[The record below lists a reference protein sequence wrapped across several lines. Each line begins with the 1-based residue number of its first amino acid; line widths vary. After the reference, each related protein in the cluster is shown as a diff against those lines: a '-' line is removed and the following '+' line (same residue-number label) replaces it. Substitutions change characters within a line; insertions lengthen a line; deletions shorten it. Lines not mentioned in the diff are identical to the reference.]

1 MATDTLAAVY
11 RAIRT
16 RLLTFEPMGGG
27 SMPTLA
33 ERLAGGISILTPPD
47 DAPMPYMAIR
57 LQNMRG
63 SLREQGGRLT
73 AELELMAFH
82 RPREMADDLEVLV
95 DVADQA
101 MRQWAY
107 TGDGS
112 IVCVGLRRD
121 TLPPFRDDADPEVV
135 QVRVVYDLIIR
146 PAYLTQYTTV

>member
-1 MATDTLAAVY
+1 MATTTMAAVY
-11 RAIRT
+11 RAIRL
-16 RLLTFEPMGGG
+16 RLLTFEPLDGGL
-27 SMPTLA
+27 TLA
-33 ERLAGGISILTPPD
+33 ERLSGGVAILTPPD

-63 SLREQGGRLT
+63 SLREQGARLT

-82 RPREMADDLEVLV
+82 RPRENADDLEVLV

-107 TGDGS
+107 TSGGS
-112 IVCVGLRRD
+112 IACVAQRRD

-135 QVRVVYDLIIR
+135 QIRVVYDLILR
-146 PAYLTQYTTV
+146 PQFLTQYTAA